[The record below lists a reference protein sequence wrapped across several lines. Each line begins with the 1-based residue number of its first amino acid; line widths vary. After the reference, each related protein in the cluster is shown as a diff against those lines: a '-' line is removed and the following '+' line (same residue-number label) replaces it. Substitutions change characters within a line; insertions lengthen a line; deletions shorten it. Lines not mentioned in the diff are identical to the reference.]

1 MFDISF
7 GELAIIGIVALVVI
21 GPEKLP
27 KVARTAGA
35 LVGRLQRYVNDVKS
49 EIQRETSMAE
59 LRQLGGEVTSA
70 AESLRNTIQK
80 EASEAENAIR
90 SAGDEAAAA
99 IGEARAAVE
108 PAAAVVQEAHAAVA
122 DPLADVRPDDVQVD
136 DSQLD
141 LFADTHPPV
150 PQPAAAAA
158 KPAESA

>member
-80 EASEAENAIR
+80 EAGEAENAIR

-108 PAAAVVQEAHAAVA
+108 PAASVAA
-122 DPLADVRPDDVQVD
+122 PLADVRPDDVQVD